1 MDRLELET
9 AARERLDGDT
19 TGMFVVQII
28 DKLIEII
35 DWINSQ

>member
-9 AARERLDGDT
+9 ADRESLDRDT
-19 TGMFVVQII
+19 TGMFIAQII
-28 DKLIEII
+28 DKLNEII

>member
-9 AARERLDGDT
+9 ADRESLDGDT

-28 DKLIEII
+28 DKLNEII